1 MVLKLLKY
9 TLVYSICAL
18 IAALILFTE
27 VSLLIS
33 FANLI
38 IGTFAVFLRM
48 LGLATLFSF
57 GIIVCIGVLLAIHRR
72 WFE

>member
-33 FANLI
+33 FANLL